1 MAAAATFTGIR
12 ELDFVSMTSV
22 LNFSD
27 VTVKRGHKDL
37 LSHVSVNIEEG
48 QRWVVMGPNGA
59 GKSTLAQIAATKMF
73 PSSGTVDVLGCRMGE
88 VDLFE
93 LRPAIGLSS
102 AGLAR
107 QLREDEKVLDVV
119 VSAAYG
125 FTGRWREFYD
135 RDDERRAL
143 SLLADWGASTLL
155 SRRFSSL
162 SEGER
167 QRVLIARSLMTDPEL
182 LIMDEPAAGLDLSG
196 REALVARLGEFAAD
210 PAAPTMVMVTHHV
223 EEIPEHF
230 THALLLREGA
240 VVAAGPLDQTVT
252 QANLEATFDLPLTL
266 TRTGHRF
273 SAFAR

>member
-1 MAAAATFTGIR
+1 MAAGAAPDDIC
-12 ELDFVSMTSV
+12 ELDLDTMTSV

-27 VTVKRGHKDL
+27 VTVKRGHKEL
-37 LSHVSVNIEEG
+37 LSHVSVDIEEG

-73 PSSGTVDVLGCRMGE
+73 PSSGTVEVLGARMGQ

-93 LRPAIGLSS
+93 LRPAIGLTS

-125 FTGRWREFYD
+125 FTGRWREVYD

-143 SLLADWGASTLL
+143 SLLNDWGASTLL

-182 LIMDEPAAGLDLSG
+182 LILDEPAAGLDLSG
-196 REALVARLGEFAAD
+196 REALVARLGAFAAD
-210 PAAPTMVMVTHHV
+210 AAAPTMVIVTHHV

-240 VVAAGPLDQTVT
+240 VVAAGPLEQTVT

-266 TRTGHRF
+266 ARTGHRF

>member
-1 MAAAATFTGIR
+1 MTPVLKFT
-12 ELDFVSMTSV
+12 DVS
-22 LNFSD
+22 
-27 VTVKRGHKDL
+27 VTRGHKDL
-37 LSHVSVNIEEG
+37 LSHVSVSVGEG
-48 QRWVVMGPNGA
+48 ERWVVMGPNGA
-59 GKSTLAQIAATKMF
+59 GKSTFAQIAATKMF
-73 PSSGTVDVLGCRMGE
+73 PSSGTVDVLGERMGK

-93 LRPAIGLSS
+93 LRPAIGLTS
-102 AGLAR
+102 ASLAR

-125 FTGRWREFYD
+125 FTGRWREAYD

-143 SLLADWGASTLL
+143 SLLSDWGASTLL
-155 SRRFSSL
+155 ARRFSSL

-182 LIMDEPAAGLDLSG
+182 LLMDEPAAGLDLSG
-196 REALVARLGEFAAD
+196 RETLVARLGQFAAD
-210 PAAPTMVMVTHHV
+210 SAAPTMIMVTHHV

-240 VVAAGPLDQTVT
+240 VVASGELEKTVT
-252 QANLEATFDLPLTL
+252 QENLEATFDLTLTL